1 MPTYWD
7 SIPISCSNSIGLG
20 GTDVTVPELT
30 FVANAV
36 LEAAK
41 TGEVKKDLIWA
52 PEIQ

>member
-1 MPTYWD
+1 MSERPLVID
-7 SIPISCSNSIGLG
+7 AALGLG

-41 TGEVKKDLIWA
+41 TGEVKKELIWA